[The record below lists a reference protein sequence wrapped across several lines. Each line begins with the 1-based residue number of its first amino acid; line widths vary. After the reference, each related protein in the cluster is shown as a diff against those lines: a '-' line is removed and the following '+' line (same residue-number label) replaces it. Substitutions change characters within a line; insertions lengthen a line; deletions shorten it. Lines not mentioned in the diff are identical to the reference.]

1 MHKNCSFYRD
11 CFFRTHFLTAETAD
25 TFFIIVYR
33 RFSFSIFK
41 IYRLTRN
48 RAAFYT
54 DSAGNTPAFHNVRFL
69 LKNAERFCKL
79 RPLIPSYRCP
89 VHLKIRFSVC
99 FRRLGAGHFSVWRQN
114 PDIFSP
120 VCTKS
125 HFFSMI
131 ICRNK
136 GRLKGNKMAE
146 YAVKSYRVSGQ

>member
-1 MHKNCSFYRD
+1 MHKFSFHLNR
-11 CFFRTHFLTAETAD
+11 FFRAHFLAAETAD
-25 TFFIIVYR
+25 TLFIIVHWR
-33 RFSFSIFK
+33 ISFSIFK
-41 IYRLTRN
+41 VYRFTLN
-48 RAAFYT
+48 RAALYT
-54 DSAGNTPAFHNVRFL
+54 YPAGNTSAFHNIRFL
-69 LKNAERFCKL
+69 LKNTKRSCKL
-79 RPLIPSYRCP
+79 CPFISSYRCS